1 MNVRRKNTMNRL
13 TGFSGRVGRLGFA
26 LVYIP
31 IFVINMIGLACMEG
45 YAYTDYISW
54 LSFDIFLSIFFQFLI
69 LMASVSICLVEKP
82 NSRWF
87 NYLGFLVLGLSGFFC
102 GRILFLLH
110 PVVPLLVFMVFYSAL
125 FITFC
130 SGYVR
135 RLHDLGWRVSPAAK
149 AVFVAY
155 ILLYS
160 PGLFGLLVVLTSP
173 SIASLCVSTM
183 YVISLLISFILVASF
198 CVSLPF
204 VFFKSGTLGAN
215 SFGDEPQ
222 DLLGV

>member
-1 MNVRRKNTMNRL
+1 MNRL

-31 IFVINMIGLACMEG
+31 IFVINMIGC
-45 YAYTDYISW
+45 YAFTDYFSW
-54 LSFDIFLSIFFQFLI
+54 MSFEICLSTLVQFLI

-87 NYLGFLVLGLSGFFC
+87 NYLGFLVLGLSGFLVL
-102 GRILFLLH
+102 GKSRILFLLH
-110 PVVPLLVFMVFYSAL
+110 PVVSPLVFMVFYSAL

-155 ILLYS
+155 VLLYS
-160 PGLFGLLVVLTSP
+160 PGLFRLLVVLTSP
-173 SIASLCVSTM
+173 SIAYLCVSTM
-183 YVISLLISFILVASF
+183 YVISMLISFLLVTIF

-204 VFFKSGTLGAN
+204 VFFKSGTLGTN